1 MGYGPT
7 SKMLVNLVDGCAQAK
22 NVAPGSMMW
31 TLDGDRTVRTTVVGV
46 TAAKARAAVDVV
58 TDHMTFTASPDLLLA
73 TPDGWTHAADAAGAT
88 VAWTY
93 ARKLCRERLTIKPG
107 YEFGYFGGATCADGT
122 VGKNYV
128 SLVVNE
134 EAFATRYATAL
145 TACTGLPARLEAV
158 TRPSGYL
165 KRDLPGFRVRVVSS
179 YLSDALRHYVGGDAH
194 HMRQRFPR
202 VVLRDSDTFEGFLDE
217 NIEGDGCRLKHWHGR
232 IIASANP
239 RFLAELASVIGARF
253 TPKAKGASQLCVS
266 DRWASR
272 NTFAPEE
279 HPLDPPESTW
289 IKIQEVRPRPAPGRQ
304 ALHLLQLPARPVP
317 DLPAERAPRA
327 RGPIGVRR
335 PGPGSCRRPP
345 AVCRRVPGRGRLR

>member
-22 NVAPGSMMW
+22 NVVLGSTMW
-31 TLDGDRTVRTTVVGV
+31 TLDGDRTVQTTVVDV
-46 TAAKARAAVDVV
+46 TAAKARAAMDVV

-73 TPDGWTHAADAAGAT
+73 TPDGWTHAADAAGTT

-93 ARKLCRERLTIKPG
+93 ARKLCRERLTIKSG
-107 YEFGYFGGATCADGT
+107 YEFGYFVGATCADGT

-134 EAFATRYATAL
+134 EAFAARYATAL

-202 VVLRDSDTFEGFLDE
+202 VVLRDGDTFEGFLDGY
-217 NIEGDGCRLKHWHGR
+217 IEGDGCRLKHWHGR
-232 IIASANP
+232 MIASANAP
-239 RFLAELASVIGARF
+239 FLAELASIIGARF

-266 DRWASR
+266 DRRASR
-272 NTFAPEE
+272 NTFAPED
-279 HPLDPPESTW
+279 HPLDPPESSW
-289 IKIQEVRPRPAPGRQ
+289 INIQEVRPRPALGTKPFTFYSYRLAPYPTFLLNG
-304 ALHLLQLPARPVP
+304 HLAR
-317 DLPAERAPRA
+317 EA
-327 RGPIGVRR
+327 R
-335 PGPGSCRRPP
+335 
-345 AVCRRVPGRGRLR
+345 